1 MIILHLFVVARPTLE
16 AKVEAS
22 HKEADT
28 AMVEAN
34 IVIVA
39 MVEVTLKAVAE
50 AVAKAVAEAVVEAV
64 VEAVAEAEVK
74 GM

>member
-1 MIILHLFVVARPTLE
+1 MIILHLFVVTRPTLE

-50 AVAKAVAEAVVEAV
+50 AVVVAVVEAV
-64 VEAVAEAEVK
+64 VEAVAEAEVE

>member
-1 MIILHLFVVARPTLE
+1 MIILHLFAVTRSTLE

-28 AMVEAN
+28 TMVEAN

-50 AVAKAVAEAVVEAV
+50 GV
-64 VEAVAEAEVK
+64 VEAVAEAEVEV
-74 GM
+74 M